1 MSYSLLSKNY
11 SYHVRDKVVDEQF
24 LVEEIY
30 DRELALAKELEKKNS
45 DERLHVTLSTEIS
58 SCHTIYGC

>member
-1 MSYSLLSKNY
+1 M
-11 SYHVRDKVVDEQF
+11 VDEQF

-45 DERLHVTLSTEIS
+45 DERLHVTLSTEMS
-58 SCHTIYGC
+58 SCHTIYGIC